1 MLNNVDLPGSG
12 KHWVKLKGV
21 QGWKNT
27 LDNTIW
33 KKDML
38 HGDHWDVMDRTGKKV
53 KEVDFNGRQIWPY
66 GPKHKHKKP

>member
-1 MLNNVDLPGSG
+1 MLEKVDLPGSG
-12 KHWVKLKGV
+12 QHWVKLKGS

-38 HGDHWDVMDRTGKKV
+38 HDDH
-53 KEVDFNGRQIWPY
+53 
-66 GPKHKHKKP
+66 